1 MTLQNQSN
9 QILSTLSGVT
19 TQETSSYNTA
29 HKTGVECEN
38 KANIY
43 DCIYTTV
50 YEQCRL
56 LQLICWCVYQHII
69 YTLLATV
76 KLFCLVGWDRKYNSQ
91 FIGKYLSLGSFL
103 VVNLPINLTK
113 QNEVLINA
121 K

>member
-1 MTLQNQSN
+1 MTLQTQSN
-9 QILSTLSGVT
+9 QILSTLSGVR

-29 HKTGVECEN
+29 HKTGVECKN
-38 KANIY
+38 KANSY

-50 YEQCRL
+50 YEKCRL

-76 KLFCLVGWDRKYNSQ
+76 KLFCLVGKCRECNSQ
-91 FIGKYLSLGSFL
+91 FTGKYLQLGSFL
-103 VVNLPINLTK
+103 VLNFPINLRK